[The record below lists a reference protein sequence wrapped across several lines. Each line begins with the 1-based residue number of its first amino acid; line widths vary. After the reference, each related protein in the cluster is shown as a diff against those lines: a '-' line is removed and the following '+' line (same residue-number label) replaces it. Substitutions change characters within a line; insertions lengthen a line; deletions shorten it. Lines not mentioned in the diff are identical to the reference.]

1 MLQEAELKRKAAK
14 AAEAARSTQ
23 TGGGTGLRSRIPK
36 AVNLGILDDRPVE
49 GPKNQ
54 GRLGRAR
61 AALNRGA
68 PTARGTLRTAGKV
81 AAPLGKVALPVVSKV
96 GPFAAGAQLFDIA
109 TEGIGAMGD
118 SPEAEALRKE
128 QVGKFGGGF
137 SDVEYDPKTNEVTK
151 EATALG
157 TAGNVAGRVLKAQ
170 LDPGAALSAAAQG
183 LFQIGEGDLKGF
195 EAVDP
200 LNTTE
205 GEAAQKRAMRE
216 DESRLDFRRRA
227 LQETFSGLE
236 GVGTE
241 FAPSKFA
248 GSLGERFLLGRAAD
262 PQFAEAEKDALMAIE
277 AESAKRRGK
286 TGNPKIDNPTYE
298 DIIKRRQGATASD
311 ADKFFGPEDRA
322 AFAQTARENPEFL
335 MELFDADK
343 DGKLSSQE
351 RRSIFDPEIGFK
363 ASLARS
369 RQAQAE
375 ADIEEAR
382 EGAKALGRG
391 GASIGKQLASFGRNV
406 EQMAS
411 ETAKAADDKEK
422 SDAERL
428 EARKLFARGLE
439 GDFSYSDAP
448 SSAFQNPETRQKL
461 MVDAYKRGEELGLEP
476 SQIRAFLR
484 GKGLLDKGF
493 SESYENF
500 FNRNTQ
506 GGGLSIGKLGA
517 RRQVGSRGGAV
528 STAAGRQAQARRDDL
543 ARQIAMARMMGG
555 LGTTQQPLFNPVDPN
570 NQFGMVR
577 PIVGY
582 KMTMP
587 PQPMYGAPIPVL

>member
-1 MLQEAELKRKAAK
+1 MLQEAERQRQAAKAAK

-128 QVGKFGGGF
+128 QVGKFGSEFDGVGGG
-137 SDVEYDPKTNEVTK
+137 VQ
-151 EATALG
+151 
-157 TAGNVAGRVLKAQ
+157 RVLKAQ
-170 LDPGAALSAAAQG
+170 LDPGATLSAAAQG

-363 ASLARS
+363 ASLERS

-391 GASIGKQLASFGRNV
+391 GASIGKQLASFGRNM

-461 MVDAYKRGEELGLEP
+461 MVDAYKRGEELGLKP

-577 PIVGY
+577 PIIGF
-582 KMTMP
+582 KQTMP

>member
-14 AAEAARSTQ
+14 AAEAARSAKTS
-23 TGGGTGLRSRIPK
+23 GGTGLTTRFPK
-36 AVNLGILDDRPVE
+36 PVNLGILDDRPVE

-68 PTARGTLRTAGKV
+68 PTAKGTLRTAGKV
-81 AAPLGKVALPVVSKV
+81 AAPLGKVAAPVAR
-96 GPFAAGAQLFDIA
+96 FAAPVAAPLQLYDIA
-109 TEGIGAMGD
+109 KEGIGAMGD
-118 SPEAEALRKE
+118 SPEAQALRKQ
-128 QVGKFGGGF
+128 QVSEFGSEFDGVGGA
-137 SDVEYDPKTNEVTK
+137 V
-151 EATALG
+151 
-157 TAGNVAGRVLKAQ
+157 GRIIKAQ
-170 LDPGAALSAAAQG
+170 GSPGATLSAAAQG
-183 LFQIGEGDLKGF
+183 LFQVAAGGLSPDET
-195 EAVDP
+195 VDP
-200 LNTTE
+200 LNTPE
-205 GEAAQKRAMRE
+205 GLAAQKRGMRE
-216 DESRLDFRRRA
+216 DESRVDFRRRA

-241 FAPSKFA
+241 FSPSKFA

-262 PQFAEAEKDALMAIE
+262 EEFAESEKDALMAIE
-277 AESAKRRGK
+277 AESAKRRST

-298 DIIKRRQGATASD
+298 DIIGRRQRATASD

-343 DGKLSSQE
+343 DGKLSPQE

-363 ASLARS
+363 ATLERS

-375 ADIEEAR
+375 AEIAEAV
-382 EGAKALGRG
+382 EGGKALGRG
-391 GASIGKQLASFGRNV
+391 GASMAKQLASFGRSM

-411 ETAKAADDKEK
+411 KAAKAADDKEK

-461 MVDAYKRGEELGLEP
+461 MVDAYKRGEELGLKP
-476 SQIRAFLR
+476 DQIRAFLR

-528 STAAGRQAQARRDDL
+528 STAAGRQAQARRDEL

-570 NQFGMVR
+570 TQFGMVR
-577 PIVGY
+577 PIVGF
-582 KMTMP
+582 KQTMP
-587 PQPMYGAPIPVL
+587 PQPMYGAPIPVLQNSMPSS